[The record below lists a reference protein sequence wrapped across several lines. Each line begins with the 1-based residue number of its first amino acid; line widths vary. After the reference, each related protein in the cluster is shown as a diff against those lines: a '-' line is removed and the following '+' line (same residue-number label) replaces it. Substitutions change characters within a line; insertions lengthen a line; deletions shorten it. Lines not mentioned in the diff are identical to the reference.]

1 MNAPIRVLHVVPAL
15 SRVGGVE
22 RFVYNMALYHDEN
35 RVHYDFLHYGVINDK
50 SMYPQTYD
58 AQLQKMGSK
67 VYTVNYAGAVFFRF
81 VSEVG
86 SFFERHG
93 DNYDIVHCHMPN
105 SAFCVL
111 RDARHVGIKHRI
123 LHSHLNNSSDQFL
136 HRLRNTPLNAIGKR
150 YATDRLACSEDA
162 GKFLFGSKPFTVI
175 RNGIPIEQFEYN
187 PNTNHDLRAGFDIP
201 MDAPVIGCVGQMV
214 KQKNYPFAVKV
225 FAQFYGGIPM
235 PN

>member
-1 MNAPIRVLHVVPAL
+1 M
-15 SRVGGVE
+15 
-22 RFVYNMALYHDEN
+22 
-35 RVHYDFLHYGVINDK
+35 
-50 SMYPQTYD
+50 
-58 AQLQKMGSK
+58 
-67 VYTVNYAGAVFFRF
+67 
-81 VSEVG
+81 
-86 SFFERHG
+86 
-93 DNYDIVHCHMPN
+93 
-105 SAFCVL
+105 
-111 RDARHVGIKHRI
+111 
-123 LHSHLNNSSDQFL
+123 
-136 HRLRNTPLNAIGKR
+136 NAIGKR

-201 MDAPVIGCVGQMV
+201 MDAPVIACVGQMV